1 METTMQKRSA
11 GLIQI
16 SDGEAW
22 TTSLVI
28 AEEFGRPHKNVL
40 QSLDALIE
48 DGTLDRGLEIAPT
61 IRDVAGPK
69 GAIRQERA
77 YRLNERAA
85 LIAMPFIGG
94 RKSREGQK
102 RLVDAFL
109 AMRKFL
115 KQQDAYRATLEWQ
128 EARAS
133 GKVVRLE
140 FTDGVQD
147 FVDYAIRQGSRNAD
161 KYYVALTKMEY
172 RALFLLDHPSVAG
185 LRDKLNVVQL
195 VNLATAEAVAQR
207 ALRDG
212 MAAGMHYKAIY
223 QEAKQRV
230 DALAAMVGKSLPGD
244 RLRRI
249 AA

>member
-1 METTMQKRSA
+1 MDKPITNHQA
-11 GLIQI
+11 GKLIQV
-16 SDGEAW
+16 SNGESF

-40 QSLDALIE
+40 RAIDGLVADCTLNRLDFEPADFI
-48 DGTLDRGLEIAPT
+48 DKNGDARRM
-61 IRDVAGPK
+61 IR
-69 GAIRQERA
+69 
-77 YRLNERAA
+77 LTERAA

-94 RKSREGQK
+94 KKSREGQK
-102 RLVDAFL
+102 RLVDAFM
-109 AMRKFL
+109 AMRRLL
-115 KQQDAYRATLEWQ
+115 KQQDAHKASAEWL

-133 GKVVRLE
+133 GKVVRLA
-140 FTDGVQD
+140 FTDGAQE
-147 FVDYAIRQGSRNAD
+147 FVDYAIRQGSTSAE
-161 KYYVALTKMEY
+161 KYFMALTKMEY
-172 RALFLLDHPSVAG
+172 RALFLLQHPSVTG
-185 LRDKLNVVQL
+185 LRDKLNTVQL

-230 DALAAMVGKSLPGD
+230 EALANLIGKSLPGND
-244 RLRRI
+244 TRRL